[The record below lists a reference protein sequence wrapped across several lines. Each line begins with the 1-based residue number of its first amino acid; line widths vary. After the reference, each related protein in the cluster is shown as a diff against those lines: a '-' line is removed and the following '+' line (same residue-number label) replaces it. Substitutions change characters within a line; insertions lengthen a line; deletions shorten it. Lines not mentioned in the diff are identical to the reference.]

1 MTAQESA
8 EGIVG
13 RSSTRLKA
21 RTRTVDYR
29 PEPRREPRKQ
39 KMSRSTH
46 AASESRGRNPQGYGG
61 VRPSPVAGRRE
72 LSPATEFQTHNLM
85 EAVVE
90 RGNMARAWKRIKA
103 NNGAPGVDGMTVK
116 KLGPWLKRNWA
127 GVRDELLMGR
137 YKPSPVKMVK
147 IPKPG
152 KRKEKR
158 QLGIPTVLDRLIM
171 QALNQVLQPIFE
183 PGFSDS
189 SFGFITGRSAQMA
202 VERARQYIK
211 EGRDWV
217 VDVDLERF
225 FDLVNHDMLMARV
238 ARKVKD
244 KEVLRLIRRYLQAGI
259 MEGGLVSPRWEGTP
273 QGSPLSP
280 LLSNILLD
288 DLDKELESRGHKFC
302 RYADDCNIY
311 VKTERSGQRVMDS
324 ITRFIEKKLK
334 LKVNRKKSAVARVSK
349 RKFLGYG
356 VTGGKE
362 KKLKVSDENV
372 ARFKAELKRSFHRG
386 RGQNLDRFIKDVL
399 NPKIRGWGNY
409 FRLNECLS
417 TFKNLDAWIRRRL
430 RLILWRQW
438 KNPKTRIK
446 RLIARGVDR
455 KTASRIA
462 YSGGPWKCSG
472 YWAVG
477 KAIPPYFFVCC
488 GLVSLLNVG
497 MKFQRSL

>member
-1 MTAQESA
+1 
-8 EGIVG
+8 
-13 RSSTRLKA
+13 
-21 RTRTVDYR
+21 
-29 PEPRREPRKQ
+29 
-39 KMSRSTH
+39 MSRSTH
-46 AASESRGRNPQGYGG
+46 ATPESRGRNPQGYGG
-61 VRPSPVAGRRE
+61 VRPSPAVERRE
-72 LSPATEFQTHNLM
+72 LSPGTEFQTHNIM
-85 EAVVE
+85 EAMVE
-90 RGNMARAWKRIKA
+90 RGNMTRAWKRVKA
-103 NNGAPGVDGMTVK
+103 NNGSPGVDGMTVK
-116 KLGPWLKRNWA
+116 KLGPRLKGNWA
-127 GVRDELLMGR
+127 GVREELLTGR
-137 YKPSPVKMVK
+137 YKPSPVKRVE

-152 KRKEKR
+152 KKKEKR
-158 QLGIPTVLDRLIM
+158 LLGIPTVLDRLIM

-189 SFGFITGRSAQMA
+189 SFGFITGRSAHMA
-202 VERARQYIK
+202 VERALQYIK

-217 VDVDLERF
+217 VDIDLERF

-244 KEVLRLIRRYLQAGI
+244 KRVLLLIRKYLQAGI
-259 MEGGLVSPRWEGTP
+259 MEGGLVAPRWEGTP

-324 ITRFIEKKLK
+324 VTRFIEEKLK
-334 LKVNRKKSAVARVSK
+334 LKVNRAKSAVARVAK

-356 VTGGKE
+356 VTGGKAR
-362 KKLKVSDENV
+362 KLKVSDENIV
-372 ARFKAELKRSFHRG
+372 RFKVELKRSFHKG
-386 RGQNLDRFIKDVL
+386 RGQNLDRFIKYVL

-446 RLIARGVDR
+446 RLVARGVEI
-455 KTASRIA
+455 KTASRIV

-472 YWAVG
+472 YWAMG
-477 KAIPPYFFVCC
+477 KAIPPYFFVRH